1 MSLFYYICC
10 EFIKEKYIFIL
21 MKQIIRTAIIFLIGL
36 ITASIAA
43 YVYFNI
49 TGSEKEVRQLEPFSL
64 TGEEEAFITAISG
77 EVYILRDESIL
88 TAEIGEA
95 LYAGDIIKVVDES
108 FCQVQ
113 FSDVAAARIRS
124 NTIIKIKNLFNLDK
138 TVDIKTEILTGSM
151 LYRVN
156 KLSEGEKLEVKSDD
170 RIFSVRG
177 TTFLVDRNSE
187 GTYLIVDEGLIAVSV
202 KEGAEESMSTGAGE
216 ELFIET
222 GSESE
227 YLSEISSANRQ
238 IMNESEILNILT
250 VESEND
256 KLIKT
261 GIVTVPG
268 DAQIY
273 VNGILSGK
281 GAYTGLFPREE
292 ELTFLVRKRGYEDKI
307 LSVSAVTD
315 LEYTIYLAPE
325 GTDNEALNTERS
337 RNTEDNNMNKLRREL
352 QYRNERLQEV
362 EELIL
367 ELKERNSLLESDS
380 GTSENRIRK
389 MTGQIQELE
398 QQREDLTTEISDLG
412 RKLGESTAREDKL
425 RELIKQI
432 QDISSSDD

>member
-1 MSLFYYICC
+1 
-10 EFIKEKYIFIL
+10 
-21 MKQIIRTAIIFLIGL
+21 MKQIIRTVIIFLIGL

-49 TGSEKEVRQLEPFSL
+49 TGSEKEVRQLEPVSL

-88 TAEIGEA
+88 SAEIGEA
-95 LYAGDIIKVVDES
+95 LYAGDIIKVVDDS

-138 TVDIKTEILTGSM
+138 SIDIKTEILTGSM

-156 KLSEGEKLEVKSDD
+156 KLSEGEKLEVKSED

-187 GTYLIVDEGLIAVSV
+187 GTHLIVDEGLIAVSV
-202 KEGAEESMSTGAGE
+202 LNGLEESMSTSTGE

-222 GSESE
+222 GSEE
-227 YLSEISSANRQ
+227 ENLSDISAINRQ
-238 IMNESEILNILT
+238 IMKESEILNILT
-250 VESEND
+250 IEPESD

-261 GIVTVPG
+261 GVVTVPG

-281 GAYTGLFPREE
+281 GTYTGLFPKEE
-292 ELTFLVRKRGYEDKI
+292 ELIFLVRKRGYEDKV
-307 LSVSAVTD
+307 LSVKAVTD
-315 LEYTIYLAPE
+315 LEYTIYLDPE
-325 GTDNEALNTERS
+325 GTDDEILNIERT
-337 RNTEDNNMNKLRREL
+337 RNTEDSNLNKLRREL
-352 QYRNERLQEV
+352 ASRNERLQEV
-362 EELIL
+362 EELIIV
-367 ELKERNSLLESDS
+367 LKERNSQLESDS
-380 GTSENRIRK
+380 STFENRIRK
-389 MTGQIQELE
+389 MTGQIQVLE
-398 QQREDLTTEISDLG
+398 QQREDLTTEITELE

-432 QDISSSDD
+432 QDISASDN